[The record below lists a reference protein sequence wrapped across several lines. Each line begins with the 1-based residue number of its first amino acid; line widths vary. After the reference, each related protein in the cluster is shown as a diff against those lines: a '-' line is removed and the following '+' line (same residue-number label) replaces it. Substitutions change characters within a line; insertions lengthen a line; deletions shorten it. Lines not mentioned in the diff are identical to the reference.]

1 MTESNG
7 LSRSDV
13 SHDNA
18 ERLVEFL
25 RDNDAPCPLCGYN
38 LRHLT
43 VPVCP
48 ECRQPL
54 ELTVG
59 LRHANFGWFIVTIMP
74 GVFSGMAALFLIAML
89 VFIMVTEGGL
99 PPPLIVGVALF
110 GLTSGVATLV
120 LIARRRRFL
129 RMLPSVQRT
138 WGVVAWGIH
147 VGVFLA
153 LVGVVMMLN

>member
-1 MTESNG
+1 MTNGDGRSQPNESHP
-7 LSRSDV
+7 D
-13 SHDNA
+13 A
-18 ERLVEFL
+18 TRLVEFL
-25 RDNDAPCPLCGYN
+25 RANDAPCPVCGYN
-38 LRHLT
+38 LRSLT

-59 LRHANFGWFIVTIMP
+59 LRHANFGWFVVTIVP

-89 VFIMVTEGGL
+89 VLIMATEGGY

-110 GLTSGVATLV
+110 GLASGIATLV
-120 LIARRRRFL
+120 LIVRRRRFL
-129 RMLPSVQRT
+129 RMPPGVQRQ
-138 WGVVAWGIH
+138 WGVVAWGVH

-153 LVGVVMMLN
+153 LVGVVVMLN